1 MSLSNRS
8 RRIPRMLVAVLA
20 VLLLTPAASLWGQNA
35 QGTIVGHVTDP
46 SGAAVSGASVT
57 VTDLST
63 SVTRHLTTNS
73 SGDYTV
79 PYLNPGTYSVTVQ
92 AHGFSQATASNLVL
106 EVQQTLRQDFALQ
119 VGNVSQTVTVSAT
132 TQMLHTDDTT
142 IGQVL
147 QEKTIENLP
156 IVGRDFTNLMVT
168 NVGTTVELGGDEAD
182 WSYHGINNEYLS
194 VSSDGTQAQNQSY
207 SIDGINDTDYEFS
220 TPINIPNELAIQEF
234 KMMNGMYGAE
244 YGPGAVQVNV
254 SINSGTNR
262 LHGAAYEALEANW
275 MQPDNEFQATVN
287 NDHLCSVTNN
297 CPSGDT
303 YTPGFTPSALS
314 LPFHQNQFGGTLGG
328 PLIIPHVYD
337 GRNKTFWFGSYDEG
351 LYSAVNSPSSVFAP
365 TPAELSGDFSSWP
378 FPIYDPSTT
387 TPNPSYNP
395 TGTLGP
401 TNSPVIR
408 TQFPN
413 NQIPV
418 LDPVAQKIGAY
429 FGKPNNSG
437 CDETAHLLTGC
448 GNYTVDTS
456 TTKKQGIG
464 TARIDQ
470 YLGPNDH
477 LFFTANVGNLSQVAT
492 SISFGQ
498 SGTTYDRPK
507 LFGGTWT
514 HTFSADTLNQAT
526 LGYSRDHFLTGVTTA
541 YGPDLSAL
549 VGLANTAPNPVT
561 YDLPNVCFSPSI
573 YYCIGG
579 GEPTTYADNIY
590 QGVDTVT
597 MVRGRHTL
605 NWGIDVRRIQL
616 FELDNYLGTGSV
628 GFNGEFTALV
638 PGFAGSPYTQGG
650 AYTATAPY
658 QGNPV
663 ADFDLGDTNSATGP
677 PPIGTD
683 DYLLWGTNWNLFVND
698 DFHATNKLTINAGLR
713 WMRPPNF
720 HSAHNDGFAFNQ
732 ANGGQY
738 VWANCN
744 FTKSIIAGINA
755 MTPPGTPNM
764 NFLQCGAINTL
775 VPIDKRDFAPRLGFA
790 LQAMPK
796 FVVRGGFGIFYGLY
810 NRYYDGT
817 QYDKDSIYNET
828 AATYPS
834 PAGTET
840 QSTAVLKNLW
850 APPISADQLFETP
863 GWEFPYN
870 QTNWP
875 KNRNPYDLQWML
887 DTEYSMNQTLM
898 LDVGYVGDHGLHQPS
913 QDIIGAARPPSVAN
927 DTCNSLVD
935 ASQATGSDAYCLSD
949 PNFQP
954 MDTREPFPNMPPY
967 FYANINGFGSWYNA
981 LQVQLIE
988 RNYHGFMLHGNYT
1001 YSKTMDVTS
1010 GVNNLYGE
1018 PSLIQDPQ
1026 NPYQEYGLAASD
1038 ETHRF
1043 VATYVYTVP
1052 DHLFASHWL
1061 NAVAS
1066 GWTTS
1071 GIYQLGS
1078 GLPFSVGAS
1087 VPADQMGEYYGGRY
1101 NANSTFQTKPG
1112 FKSSL
1117 SEYFDTSKYSNPA
1130 LGRYGNTNKSPERTP
1145 YIENL
1150 DANLGKTTHLGEGIS
1165 LLIRA
1170 DVFNYGSNWHSPTAL
1185 YGSKIFPASNIGNG
1199 NFGSLI
1205 PGGDAQYGNI
1215 SLWSPHVLQLT
1226 GQITF

>member
-1 MSLSNRS
+1 MHPSTQMF
-8 RRIPRMLVAVLA
+8 RMQRALVALLA
-20 VLLLTPAASLWGQNA
+20 VILLLPVASLWGQNA

-46 SGAAVSGASVT
+46 SGAIVPGAKVTITDISTNVS
-57 VTDLST
+57 
-63 SVTRHLTTNS
+63 RHLTTNG
-73 SGDYTV
+73 SGDYAA
-79 PYLNPGTYSVTVQ
+79 PDLNPGIYSVT
-92 AHGFSQATASNLVL
+92 AEAPGFSQAVASNLNL
-106 EVQQTLRQDFALQ
+106 EVQQTLRQDFKLA
-119 VGNVSQTVTVSAT
+119 VGTVSSTVQVSSA

-147 QEKTIENLP
+147 QSQTIENLP
-156 IVGRDFTNLMVT
+156 IVGRDFTNLMIT

-182 WSYHGINNEYLS
+182 WSFHGINNEYLS
-194 VSSDGTQAQNQSY
+194 VSSNGAQAESQSY
-207 SIDGINDTDYEFS
+207 SVDGIYDADYEFS
-220 TPINIPNELAIQEF
+220 TPINIPNELAIGEF
-234 KMMNGMYGAE
+234 KMMSGMYGAE
-244 YGPGAVQVNV
+244 YGPGVTQVNV
-254 SINSGTNR
+254 AIKSGTNMI
-262 LHGAAYEALEANW
+262 HGAAYEAIEANW
-275 MQPDNEFQATVN
+275 MQPDNEYQAAVN
-287 NDHLCSVTNN
+287 TETGSTT
-297 CPSGDT
+297 S
-303 YTPGFTPSALS
+303 LS
-314 LPFHQNQFGGTLGG
+314 PPYHQNQFGGTLGG
-328 PLIIPHVYD
+328 PLFIPHVYD

-351 LYSAVNSPSSVFAP
+351 LYSAVTIPSPVFSP
-365 TPAELSGDFSSWP
+365 LTAELGGDFSSWP

-387 TPNPSYNP
+387 VPNPAYNS
-395 TGTLGP
+395 TLPLSP

-408 TQFPN
+408 TPFPK

-418 LDPVAQKIGAY
+418 IDPVAKKIAAY
-429 FGKPNNSG
+429 FATPNISG
-437 CDETAHLLTGC
+437 CDESAHLLTGC
-448 GNYTVDTS
+448 DDYLIDTK

-464 TARIDQ
+464 TGRIDQ
-470 YLGPNDH
+470 YIGQNDH
-477 LFFTANVGNLSQVAT
+477 LFFTANVGNLSQT
-492 SISFGQ
+492 SGSISFGQ
-498 SGTTYDRPK
+498 SGTVYTRPK

-526 LGYSRDHFLTGVTTA
+526 LGYSRNHFLSGNTTA

-561 YDLPNVCFSPSI
+561 FDLPNTCLNN

-597 MVRGRHTL
+597 MVRGRHTM
-605 NWGIDVRRIQL
+605 NWGIDVRRVQL

-628 GFNGEFTALV
+628 NFNGEFTALV
-638 PGFAGSPYTQGG
+638 PGWAGDPYAKNG

-658 QGNPV
+658 EGNSV

-683 DYLLWGTNWNLFVND
+683 DYILWGTNWNVFFND
-698 DFHATNKLTINAGLR
+698 DFHVTNRLTLNAGLR
-713 WMRPPNF
+713 WERPPNF
-720 HSAHNDGFAFNQ
+720 HSAHNDGFAFSP

-738 VWANCN
+738 VWANCS
-744 FTKSIIAGINA
+744 FTQGIIASINA
-755 MTPPGTPNM
+755 SSGTPNM
-764 NFLQCGAINTL
+764 NFLQCGASNTL
-775 VPIDKRDFAPRLGFA
+775 VPIDNKDFAPRLGFS
-790 LQAMPK
+790 LRAMPK
-796 FVVRGGFGIFYGLY
+796 LVIRGGFGIFYGLY

-817 QYDKDSIYNET
+817 QFDKDSLYNET

-834 PAGTET
+834 PSGTET
-840 QSTAVLKNLW
+840 QSTAVLHNLW
-850 APPISADQLFETP
+850 SPPISSDQLFETP

-875 KNRNPYDLQWML
+875 KNRNPYDEQWMF
-887 DTEYSMNQTLM
+887 DTEYSLTPTLL
-898 LDVGYVGDHGLHQPS
+898 LDVGYAGDHGLHQPS
-913 QDIIGAARPPSVAN
+913 QDIIGAAAPPTVAN
-927 DTCNSLVD
+927 DSCNNLVD
-935 ASQATGSDAYCLSD
+935 ISQATGSDAYCTSD

-967 FYANINGFGSWYNA
+967 FYANINGFQSSYNA
-981 LQVQLIE
+981 LQAQLIE
-988 RNYHGFMLHGNYT
+988 RDYHGFNLHANYT

-1052 DHLFASHWL
+1052 NDLFSSRWL
-1061 NAVAS
+1061 KAIAT

-1078 GLPFSVGAS
+1078 GLPFNIGAS
-1087 VPADQMGEYYGGRY
+1087 VSADQMGEYYGGRY
-1101 NANSTFQTKPG
+1101 NANSTFQTAPN
-1112 FKSSL
+1112 FKRSL
-1117 SEYFDTSKYSNPA
+1117 TEYFDTSKYSNPA

-1150 DANLGKTTHLGEGIS
+1150 DANLGKTTHITESTS

-1170 DVFNYGSNWHSPTAL
+1170 DVFNFGGNWHSPTAVN
-1185 YGSKIFPASNIGNG
+1185 GEKIFPSSGVAAG

-1205 PGGDAQYGNI
+1205 PNATAGNI
-1215 SLWSPHVLQLT
+1215 SLWSPRVLQLT